1 MTPDINTNAVV
12 IGMEDTVTA
21 AVLIIML
28 FAGFVLL
35 GRSL

>member
-1 MTPDINTNAVV
+1 MTPGTNTNAVV
-12 IGMEDTVTA
+12 VGMEDTATV